1 MSKPKNCAMEL
12 RTSSYTFG
20 FSPLFTSE
28 HSTSSRTTAEN
39 EVYASA
45 RGRERTP
52 VSAVATMSS
61 GLHSPARIWCSRS
74 HSARKSSVLVT
85 LVTAPSSY
93 A

>member
-1 MSKPKNCAMEL
+1 MEL

-20 FSPLFTSE
+20 FSPLLTSE
-28 HSTSSRTTAEN
+28 HNTSSRTTAEN

-52 VSAVATMSS
+52 VSAIATMSS
-61 GLHSPARIWCSRS
+61 RIWCSRS